1 MLAAYLARTG
11 GDDPLANLEVGD
23 LPTPEPRP
31 GWALLKVEAASLNH
45 HDLWLLRGVSASP
58 IEPPQVLGTDAAG
71 TVAAYGPD
79 PPEGVP
85 EVGSPVLLHAVI
97 SCGACPACRRGDEL
111 FCRRMALFSDRPY
124 DGTLAE
130 YVAVPAANLVPRPP
144 ELSAADA
151 ACLPT
156 AYLTAYRMLFTRAGL
171 RPGSTVLVQGA
182 GGGVASAALAL
193 CRATGITAIA
203 TSRDEA
209 KRAAALELGAVAAL
223 APDRAAAKQ
232 VLSMT
237 GGVDAVIE
245 TVGAATWDLSL
256 RAVRP
261 GGAVVVAGAT
271 SGGDPPA
278 QLNRVFYRQISVLG
292 STMGTR
298 AELERLI
305 ALVRSSGMRPQIDR
319 TYPLAEAREA
329 LRRMSAGE
337 QQGKIVLVPQPA

>member
-31 GWALLKVEAASLNH
+31 GLALLKVEAAALNH
-45 HDLWLLRGVSASP
+45 HDIWLLRGVSASP

-71 TVAAYGPD
+71 TVAAYGPGA
-79 PPEGVP
+79 PEGVP
-85 EVGSPVLLHAVI
+85 EIGSPVLLHAVI
-97 SCGACPACRRGDEL
+97 SCGMCAACRRGDEL
-111 FCRRMALFSDRPY
+111 YCRRMQLFSDRPY

-130 YVAVPAANLVPRPP
+130 YVAVPAVNLVPRP
-144 ELSAADA
+144 EGLSAVDA

-171 RPGSTVLVQGA
+171 RPGSTVLIQGA
-182 GGGVASAALAL
+182 GGGVATAALAI
-193 CRATGITAIA
+193 CRATGIAAIV

-209 KRAAALELGAVAAL
+209 KRAAALEHGAVAAL
-223 APDRAAAKQ
+223 APDRSAAKQ
-232 VLSMT
+232 VLSLSG

-245 TVGAATWDLSL
+245 TVGEATWDLSL
-256 RAVRP
+256 RSVRP

-271 SGGDPPA
+271 SGADPSA
-278 QLNRVFYRQISVLG
+278 SLNRVFYRQIAVLG

-298 AELERLI
+298 AELEHVVS
-305 ALVRSSGMRPQIDR
+305 LVTSTGLRPQVDR
-319 TYPLAEAREA
+319 TYPLSEARAA
-329 LRRMSAGE
+329 LGRMAAGE
-337 QQGKIVLVPQPA
+337 QQGKLVLLP

>member
-11 GDDPLANLEVGD
+11 ADDPLDNLEVGD

-45 HDLWLLRGVSASP
+45 HDLWLLKGISASP

-79 PPEGVP
+79 PPDGAP
-85 EVGSPVLLHAVI
+85 EVGSPVILHAVI
-97 SCGACPACRRGDEL
+97 SDGTCAACRRGEEL
-111 FCRRMALFSDRPY
+111 YCRRMALFSDKPY

-130 YVAVPAANLVPRPP
+130 YVAVPAANLIPRPA
-144 ELSAADA
+144 ELDAADA
-151 ACLPT
+151 SCLPT

-182 GGGVASAALAL
+182 GGGVATAALVL
-193 CRATGITAIA
+193 CRAAGITAIA

-209 KRAAALELGAVAAL
+209 KREAALRLGAVAAF
-223 APDRAAAKQ
+223 APDRGTAKQ
-232 VLSMT
+232 VLGLT

-245 TVGAATWDLSL
+245 TVGEATWDTSL
-256 RAVRP
+256 RSVRP
-261 GGAVVVAGAT
+261 GGTVVVAGAT
-271 SGGDPPA
+271 SGGDPSA
-278 QLNRVFYRQISVLG
+278 SLNRVFYRQISVVG

-298 AELERLI
+298 AEFERLI
-305 ALVRSSGMRPQIDR
+305 ALVRASGLRPVIDR
-319 TYPLAEAREA
+319 SHRLSDARAA
-329 LRRMSAGE
+329 LGRMAAGE
-337 QQGKIVLVPQPA
+337 QVGKIVLTV

>member
-79 PPEGVP
+79 PPAGVP
-85 EVGSPVLLHAVI
+85 EVGSPVVLHAVI
-97 SCGACPACRRGDEL
+97 SDGTCAACRRGEEL
-111 FCRRMALFSDRPY
+111 YCRRMALFSDKPY

-130 YVAVPAANLVPRPP
+130 YVAVPATNLIPRPA
-144 ELSAADA
+144 ELDAADA

-171 RPGSTVLVQGA
+171 RPGSTALIQGA
-182 GGGVASAALAL
+182 GGGVATAALVL
-193 CRATGITAIA
+193 CRAAGITTIA

-209 KRAAALELGAVAAL
+209 KREAALELGAVAAL
-223 APDRAAAKQ
+223 APDRAASKQ
-232 VLSMT
+232 VLSLT

-245 TVGAATWDLSL
+245 TVGEATWDISL
-256 RAVRP
+256 RSLRP
-261 GGAVVVAGAT
+261 GGAIVVAGAT

-278 QLNRVFYRQISVLG
+278 QLNRVFYRQISVIG

-298 AELERLI
+298 GELERLI
-305 ALVRSSGMRPQIDR
+305 AFVRSTGLRPLIDR
-319 TYPLAEAREA
+319 TYPLAEAGVA
-329 LRRMSAGE
+329 LARMAAGE
-337 QQGKIVLVPQPA
+337 HQGKIVLVP

>member
-23 LPTPEPRP
+23 LPAPEPRP
-31 GWALLKVEAASLNH
+31 GWALLKVEAAALNH
-45 HDLWLLRGVSASP
+45 HDLWLLKGVSASP
-58 IEPPQVLGTDAAG
+58 IKPPQVLGTDAAG

-97 SCGACPACRRGDEL
+97 SCGACPACRRGEEL
-111 FCRRMALFSDRPY
+111 ACRRLALFSDHPY

-130 YVAVPAANLVPRPP
+130 YVAVPAQNLIPRPAD
-144 ELSAADA
+144 LSAAEA

-156 AYLTAYRMLFTRAGL
+156 SYLTAYRMLFTKAGVV
-171 RPGSTVLVQGA
+171 PGSTVLVQGA
-182 GGGVASAALAL
+182 SGGVATAALML
-193 CRATGITAIA
+193 CRAAGVTTIA

-209 KRAAALELGAVAAL
+209 KRDAALKLGAIAAV

-232 VLSMT
+232 VLSLSG

-245 TVGAATWDLSL
+245 TVGEATWDLSL
-256 RAVRP
+256 RSLRP

-271 SGGDPPA
+271 SGADPPS
-278 QLNRVFYRQISVLG
+278 QLNRVFYRQLSVLG

-298 AELERLI
+298 AELERLV
-305 ALVRSSGMRPQIDR
+305 ALCLGSGLRPLIDR
-319 TYPLAEAREA
+319 TYPLAEARAA
-329 LRRMSAGE
+329 LQRMAAGE
-337 QQGKIVLVPQPA
+337 HQGKIVLEP

>member
-1 MLAAYLARTG
+1 MLAAYVARTG
-11 GDDPLANLEVGD
+11 GDDPLANLEVGER
-23 LPTPEPRP
+23 PTPEPRP
-31 GWALLKVEAASLNH
+31 GWALLRVEAAALNH
-45 HDLWLLRGVSASP
+45 HDLWTLRGVSASP
-58 IEPPQVLGTDAAG
+58 IVPPQVLGTDAAG
-71 TVAAYGPD
+71 AVAAYGPD

-85 EVGSPVLLHAVI
+85 EVGAPVILHSVI

-111 FCRRMALFSDRPY
+111 ACRRLALFSDHPY

-130 YVAVPAANLVPRPP
+130 YVEVPAGNLLPRPAQ
-144 ELSAADA
+144 LDA
-151 ACLPT
+151 VEASCLPT

-171 RPGSTVLVQGA
+171 VPGTTVLVQGA
-182 GGGVASAALAL
+182 SGGVATAALAL

-232 VLSMT
+232 VLGLT

-256 RAVRP
+256 RSVRP

-271 SGGDPPA
+271 SGAEPPA
-278 QLNRVFYRQISVLG
+278 QLNRIFYRQISVIG

-298 AELERLI
+298 AELERLV
-305 ALVRSSGMRPQIDR
+305 ALCRTTGLRPVVDR
-319 TYPLAEAREA
+319 TYRLGEARTA
-329 LRRMSAGE
+329 LERMAAGE
-337 QQGKIVLVPQPA
+337 QRGKLVLVP

>member
-31 GWALLKVEAASLNH
+31 GWALLKVEAAALNH

-79 PPEGVP
+79 APEGVP

-97 SCGACPACRRGDEL
+97 SCGTCPACRRGEEL
-111 FCRRMALFSDRPY
+111 YCRRMALFSDRPY

-130 YVAVPAANLVPRPP
+130 YVAVPAVNLVPRPA
-144 ELSAADA
+144 ELSAVDA

-182 GGGVASAALAL
+182 GGGVATAALAI
-193 CRATGITAIA
+193 CQATGITAIA

-209 KRAAALELGAVAAL
+209 KRAAALEQGAVAAL

-232 VLSMT
+232 VLT
-237 GGVDAVIE
+237 LTGGGVDAVIE
-245 TVGAATWDLSL
+245 TVGEATWDLSL
-256 RAVRP
+256 RALRP

-278 QLNRVFYRQISVLG
+278 QLNRVFYRQLSVLG

-305 ALVRSSGMRPQIDR
+305 ALVRASGLRPRVDR
-319 TYPLAEAREA
+319 TYPLAEARAA
-329 LRRMSAGE
+329 LQRMAAGE
-337 QQGKIVLVPQPA
+337 QHGKIVLVP

>member
-31 GWALLKVEAASLNH
+31 GWALLKVEAAALNH
-45 HDLWLLRGVSASP
+45 HDIWLLKGVSASP
-58 IEPPQVLGTDAAG
+58 IQPPQVLGTDAAG

-79 PPEGVP
+79 APEGVP
-85 EVGSPVLLHAVI
+85 EVGAPVILHAVI
-97 SCGACPACRRGDEL
+97 SDGTCAACRRGEEL
-111 FCRRMALFSDRPY
+111 YCRRMALFSDNPY

-130 YVAVPAANLVPRPP
+130 YVAVPAVNLIPRPAG
-144 ELSAADA
+144 LDAADA

-171 RPGSTVLVQGA
+171 RPGSTVLIQGA
-182 GGGVASAALAL
+182 GGGVATAALAL

-209 KRAAALELGAVAAL
+209 KRAAALEQGAVAAL

-232 VLSMT
+232 VLGLT

-256 RAVRP
+256 RALRP
-261 GGAVVVAGAT
+261 GGTVVVAGAT

-278 QLNRVFYRQISVLG
+278 QLNRVFYRQISVVG

-298 AELERLI
+298 SEFERLI
-305 ALVRSSGMRPQIDR
+305 VLMTRTGLRPRIDH
-319 TYPLAEAREA
+319 TYPLAEARTA
-329 LRRMSAGE
+329 LARMAAGE
-337 QQGKIVLVPQPA
+337 QQGKLVLTV

>member
-1 MLAAYLARTG
+1 MLAAHLARTG
-11 GDDPLANLEVGD
+11 AEDPLDNLEVGD

-79 PPEGVP
+79 PPAGVP

-97 SCGACPACRRGDEL
+97 SDGTCPACRRGEEL
-111 FCRRMALFSDRPY
+111 CCRRMALFSDKPY

-130 YVAVPAANLVPRPP
+130 YVAVPAANLVPRPA
-144 ELSAADA
+144 ELAAADA

-156 AYLTAYRMLFTRAGL
+156 AYLTAYRMLFTHAEL
-171 RPGSTVLVQGA
+171 RPGSTVLIQGA
-182 GGGVASAALAL
+182 GGGVATAALLL

-209 KRAAALELGAVAAL
+209 KREAALKLGAVAAL
-223 APDRAAAKQ
+223 APDRGTAKQ
-232 VLSMT
+232 VLGLT

-245 TVGAATWDLSL
+245 TVGEATWDISL
-256 RAVRP
+256 RSLRP

-271 SGGDPPA
+271 SGGDPSA

-298 AELERLI
+298 AELERLM
-305 ALVRSSGMRPQIDR
+305 ALVHASGLRPLIDR
-319 TYPLAEAREA
+319 TYPLAEARAA
-329 LRRMSAGE
+329 LSRMAAGE
-337 QQGKIVLVPQPA
+337 QQGKIVLVP